1 MAGEPETGKPKPQ
14 ERIEP
19 LPPTHGGANFPPPQM
34 PAIYA
39 DVIWNV
45 ARGPGV
51 VKMYLA
57 RNDLDLGGSPAGKI
71 NVFAQLVLPTLSF
84 ATATIFFNR
93 QLQLMLQSGEVSQ
106 AQIDELEA
114 LFTAQEAASAK
125 PNE

>member
-1 MAGEPETGKPKPQ
+1 MADDKPQ
-14 ERIEP
+14 GDGDPFPRAVQDSRP
-19 LPPTHGGANFPPPQM
+19 NFPAANM

-57 RNDLDLGGSPAGKI
+57 RNDLDLGGSPASQL

-84 ATATIFFNR
+84 AAGAIFMSR
-93 QLQLMLQSGEVSQ
+93 QLKVMLNSGEVTQ
-106 AQIDELEA
+106 AQIDEIETA
-114 LFTAQEAASAK
+114 FTAQEAASATPDK
-125 PNE
+125 